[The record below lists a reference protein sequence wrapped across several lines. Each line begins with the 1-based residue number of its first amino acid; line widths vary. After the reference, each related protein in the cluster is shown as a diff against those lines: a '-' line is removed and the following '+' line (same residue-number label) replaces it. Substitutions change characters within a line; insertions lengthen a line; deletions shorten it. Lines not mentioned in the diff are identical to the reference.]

1 MKEEIKQPKY
11 NIGQLVIVSSEKD
24 PQKIVQ
30 GKIVSAECFYDKGR
44 QGDWFF
50 AIEVPDGS
58 GTNEPERI
66 YSYEKILVMLKQRF
80 LTNK

>member
-30 GKIVSAECFYDKGR
+30 GKIVSAECFYDKGI

-66 YSYEKILVMLKQRF
+66 YSYEEDTGNAKTKF
-80 LTNK
+80 LS